1 MHVLTILYT
10 QGGGG
15 HKAQR
20 GLVARMQGAW
30 YPGCSTQLCS
40 VSSRH
45 ESGGGPHM
53 QGRHTRSLWTGLRK
67 LVVLTLNIHQIFK

>member
-15 HKAQR
+15 TKHKGGWLLGCK
-20 GLVARMQGAW
+20 GLGTLDVVPNYVVLVLGN
-30 YPGCSTQLCS
+30 
-40 VSSRH
+40 